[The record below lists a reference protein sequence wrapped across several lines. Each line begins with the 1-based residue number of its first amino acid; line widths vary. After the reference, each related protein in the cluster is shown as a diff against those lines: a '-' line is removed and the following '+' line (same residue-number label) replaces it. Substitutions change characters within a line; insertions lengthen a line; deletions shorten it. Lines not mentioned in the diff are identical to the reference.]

1 MALVRSGAVDPSQ
14 TQRWESVLTLAE
26 KFKMRRIA
34 KVACYALDRAS
45 ALDDVRKVT
54 LGVKHGMGPSWAAAE
69 LQRLL
74 LRVEPMTIEE
84 TTQIGD
90 LGMVTAIAAAR
101 ESLRVLPPLQLELC
115 SAPVCSGCSWQ
126 ATCHTDGVHR
136 CQDYSNHYS
145 TCPNL
150 NLLTL
155 KEKLPKA
162 GTVAQTV
169 GLQCKWSINEH
180 R

>member
-1 MALVRSGAVDPSQ
+1 M
-14 TQRWESVLTLAE
+14 LTLAE

-126 ATCHTDGVHR
+126 ATCQTDGVHR